1 MQNDSVFQQSLIDRA
16 FRYRQ
21 VRVGICA
28 GLSALLLFAALT
40 GYRTDFFTSIPSA
53 FSWIGHILSTVA
65 KWCIVIIV
73 TLLILSEA
81 HAWFGTIRSLGLPS
95 FRVCRNVYRLTE
107 RTKVKSHGG
116 GLTMVVSGLVVLLV
130 LLLLW
135 QITRIEI
142 FLWLG
147 GFRLAFMLHE
157 PLDNSRPPAVL
168 VLGASH
174 REVTKLQAEIE
185 MVVCQNRVVSLLNL
199 PSVAEELAHE
209 VHEWDVFRVPDNADW
224 ERMVHALESITP
236 IVVLDSRIQSQ
247 HVTRELQFM
256 LDPQRIHKLFV
267 VVADG
272 DQRPSSGNFPGLPS
286 KRICGQEQ
294 VLTLLHA
301 MTHSR
306 YSLPKPYP
314 QLFRL

>member
-1 MQNDSVFQQSLIDRA
+1 MHRDSDLQHPLINRA

-21 VRVGICA
+21 VRVGIGV
-28 GLSALLLFAALT
+28 GLSALLLLAAST
-40 GYRTDFFTSIPSA
+40 GYRVNLFTSIPST
-53 FSWIGHILSTVA
+53 FNWLGHIVSTVA
-65 KWCIVIIV
+65 KWCIVIIA

-95 FRVCRNVYRLTE
+95 FRVCRHVYRLTE
-107 RTKVKSHGG
+107 RTRVKSHGG
-116 GLTMVVSGLVVLLV
+116 GGAMVASGLGVLLV

-135 QITRIEI
+135 QITRLEI
-142 FLWLG
+142 FLWLS

-185 MVVCQNRVVSLLNL
+185 MVVHQNRVVSLLNL
-199 PSVAEELAHE
+199 PPVAGELAHE
-209 VHEWDVFRVPDNADW
+209 IHEWDVFRVPDNENW

-247 HVTRELQFM
+247 HVTRELQYM
-256 LDPQRIHKLFV
+256 SHPQRIHKLLV
-267 VVADG
+267 VVADAN
-272 DQRPSSGNFPGLPS
+272 QRPVAGIYAGLPS
-286 KRICGQEQ
+286 TRVCGTARALAFLQE
-294 VLTLLHA
+294 
-301 MTHSR
+301 MTR
-306 YSLPKPYP
+306 RRGSLPKPGL
-314 QLFRL
+314 QGHV